1 MNSIITDN
9 IEEYM
14 RIHSSAPSVVDSTSV
29 FHAIALEIL
38 KVESNYEQTSFVFIF
53 IYQICHNFA

>member
-38 KVESNYEQTSFVFIF
+38 TVEL
-53 IYQICHNFA
+53 